1 MHIQIRRIIRKNIET
16 TLRTPAILI
25 AVLIAV
31 GVGPV
36 VVDGPTHTQ

>member
-1 MHIQIRRIIRKNIET
+1 MHIQVKRIIPNERKNIET
-16 TLRTPAILI
+16 ALRTP

-36 VVDGPTHTQ
+36 VVDGPTHTE